1 MGPWVGGIDRPGPSA
16 PHAYRGTVGP
26 IPDPEGPADVSQN
39 LFVDIGP
46 VDFIPYPIKMMLKL
60 TFHV

>member
-1 MGPWVGGIDRPGPSA
+1 MGPGVGGIDRPGPSA

-39 LFVDIGP
+39 LF
-46 VDFIPYPIKMMLKL
+46 
-60 TFHV
+60 T